1 MTVINTNVG
10 ALMARTYAARA
21 NQNMSTA
28 MERLS
33 SGQRINRAAD
43 DAAGLAVANKMQSQ
57 QRGIKMAVRNSR
69 DGISL
74 AQTAES
80 AMTEVTNMVL
90 RMRELSIQMDN
101 GVYTGKD
108 RDNAQLEINALLAE
122 IDKIAN
128 NTRFNDVKLLDGSY
142 DQTIRSGNTN
152 AETTRITLNSLL
164 TKDTGS
170 GASALIPGNF
180 SMGPEKTTAAEYNTN
195 FATSLTSQLGIRSA
209 DYTSLASND
218 SEAMLSDLVSSDS
231 FRHKYSENILLLKD
245 DINSIGYQ
253 YASVSLTDNQ
263 WAQVSFNL
271 RQTKAL
277 YEEVESLDALETIRR
292 GEISKSIENLE
303 KERSKYIG
311 SLFHANDIDFQTHN
325 PGNLSGNK
333 YAEVINVYADSALK
347 QSVVGQIAAIEV
359 DMLEVAKNLHDA
371 KSCAHCLAKAAIGNT
386 TIAGAT
392 SDSTGGVSSD
402 GVIWNALVTDKNSS
416 GSGAVGPAVGSEAT
430 LNAIVTDKNSSG
442 SGATTI
448 GAPSSAA
455 IKPLI
460 MGSKW
465 TNVGT
470 DASAAGAANNLSYS
484 YMGAGHNDAN
494 TYSYTEG
501 TRTALETA
509 GVGNEAVHNKVFEAW
524 DKASPFSLDEVDET
538 DSAAT
543 QVGDLRVA
551 FSDAVPSGSAAYA
564 YGPHQSAKGGDI
576 YYGTSQMNV
585 SGVDFVKGEY
595 SYYTA
600 LHEIGHA
607 LGLSHPFD
615 GNSVDKSKMDLNLD
629 RQRNTV
635 MTYTQLDRNVRIY
648 VNGSGQAA
656 TRAQKA
662 NITTPGL
669 LDIEAIEY
677 LYGSAGWAANTGDTV
692 YGLGESGTEEVFND
706 SYESIRV
713 ISDSGGNADT
723 INASNVS
730 TSNIID
736 LTPGTYS
743 SINYYATDAEKISA
757 VAGGDA
763 NKIAAFTS
771 MLATLDAQASASNS
785 YYPSFTRTA
794 LYRGQENV
802 GIAHNTWIENAIGGS
817 GVDTITGNNKG
828 NEITGN
834 GGNDIIDGSGGVDV
848 AIFNGNKATYTI
860 SQSGATVTV
869 SGGADGADTLTNIE
883 FLKFDDGVWSIADA
897 IAGNAATHANIAA
910 AGISG
915 SETGAKTGGVT
926 NGESA
931 LNINGMTL
939 DQIQVETIAEAKAAI
954 LILDQSL
961 EQIAQGRAK
970 LGAVTNRLTHN
981 LNNQTQASMLS
992 QQARGRVV
1000 DTDMAV
1006 ESTKLAQE
1014 MILAQAAQ
1022 QAINMASQRQLTVL
1036 ALLEA

>member
-43 DAAGLAVANKMQSQ
+43 DAAGLAVANKMESQ
-57 QRGIKMAVRNSR
+57 QRGIKMAIRNSK

-90 RMRELSIQMDN
+90 RMRELSVQMDN
-101 GVYTGKD
+101 GIYTGKD

-142 DQTIRSGNTN
+142 DQTIRAGNTN
-152 AETTRITLNSLL
+152 AETTRITLNSMFV
-164 TKDTGS
+164 KDTGS
-170 GASALIPGNF
+170 GASALVAGN
-180 SMGPEKTTAAEYNTN
+180 SAAGPEETTAADYNTN
-195 FATSLTSQLGIRSA
+195 FATSLTAQLGIHA
-209 DYTSLASND
+209 TAYASLASND
-218 SEAMLSDLVSSDS
+218 SEAMLSDLVSSDG
-231 FRHKYSENILLLKD
+231 FRHEYGENILLLKD
-245 DINSIGYQ
+245 NINAIGYQ
-253 YASVSLTDNQ
+253 YAAVSVTDNQ
-263 WAQVSFNL
+263 WAQVSVNL
-271 RQTKAL
+271 SQTKAL
-277 YEEVESLDALETIRR
+277 YEEAAGLDALETTRR
-292 GEISKSIENLE
+292 GEIATNIENLE
-303 KERSKYIG
+303 QERSKYIG
-311 SLFHANDIDFQTHN
+311 SLFHANDLDFQTHN

-333 YAEVINVYADSALK
+333 FAEVINVYADSATK

-371 KSCAHCLAKAAIGNT
+371 RSCAHCLAKAVTGDAN
-386 TIAGAT
+386 IAGPNAGG
-392 SDSTGGVSSD
+392 TGGVGSD
-402 GVIWNALVTDKNSS
+402 GVIWNALVTDINSS
-416 GSGAVGPAVGSEAT
+416 GSGAVGPSVGSDAVV
-430 LNAIVTDKNSSG
+430 NAIITDKSSSG
-442 SGATTI
+442 SGATAVS
-448 GAPSSAA
+448 APSSDAV
-455 IKPLI
+455 KPLI

-465 TNVGT
+465 TNVGN
-470 DASAAGAANNLSYS
+470 DGSAAGAANNLSYS

-524 DKASPFSLDEVDET
+524 DKASSFSLDEVNET
-538 DSAAT
+538 DSAGT

-564 YGPHQSAKGGDI
+564 YGPHASAKGGDI
-576 YYGTSQMNV
+576 YYGTTQMNGA
-585 SGVDFVKGEY
+585 GVDFVKGEY

-615 GNSVDKSKMDLNLD
+615 GKSTDGSKLNLNLD

-635 MTYTQLDRNVRIY
+635 MTYTQTDRNVRIWI
-648 VNGSGQAA
+648 NGAGQAA

-677 LYGSAGWAANTGDTV
+677 LYGSAGWAANVGDTV
-692 YGLGESGTEEVFND
+692 YGLGEGGEEEIFND
-706 SYESIRV
+706 NYESIRV
-713 ISDSGGNADT
+713 LSDSGGNADT
-723 INASNVS
+723 INASNVT

-763 NKIAAFTS
+763 NKIASFTS
-771 MLATLDAQASASNS
+771 MIATLDAQASASNS

-834 GGNDIIDGSGGVDV
+834 AGNDIINGGGGVDV
-848 AIFNGNKATYTI
+848 AIFSGNKATYTI
-860 SQSGATVTV
+860 SQSGTTVTV
-869 SGGADGADTLTNIE
+869 GGGADGTDSLTNIE

-897 IAGNAATHANIAA
+897 LAGNAATHANIAA
-910 AGISG
+910 AGITG
-915 SETGAKTGGVT
+915 TETGGKTGGVT
-926 NGESA
+926 NGESV
-931 LNINGMTL
+931 LNVSGMTL
-939 DQIQVETIAEAKAAI
+939 TDIQVETTAEARAAI
-954 LILDQSL
+954 LILDKSL
-961 EQIAQGRAK
+961 EQIAEGRAK

-981 LNNQTQASMLS
+981 LNNQTQSSMMS

-1036 ALLEA
+1036 ALLDT

>member
-1 MTVINTNVG
+1 
-10 ALMARTYAARA
+10 
-21 NQNMSTA
+21 
-28 MERLS
+28 
-33 SGQRINRAAD
+33 
-43 DAAGLAVANKMQSQ
+43 
-57 QRGIKMAVRNSR
+57 
-69 DGISL
+69 
-74 AQTAES
+74 
-80 AMTEVTNMVL
+80 
-90 RMRELSIQMDN
+90 MDS
-101 GVYTGKD
+101 
-108 RDNAQLEINALLAE
+108 LLA
-122 IDKIAN
+122 
-128 NTRFNDVKLLDGSY
+128 
-142 DQTIRSGNTN
+142 
-152 AETTRITLNSLL
+152 
-164 TKDTGS
+164 KDNGS
-170 GASALIPGNF
+170 GASGLIAENF
-180 SMGPEKTTAAEYNTN
+180 LSGPEETTAADYNTN
-195 FATSLTSQLGIRSA
+195 FASSMAAQLNIRST
-209 DYTSLASND
+209 DYALLASND
-218 SEAMLSDLVSSDS
+218 SEAMLSDLVSSAS
-231 FRHKYSENILLLKD
+231 FKQKHGENILLLKD
-245 DINSIGYQ
+245 NINSIGYQ
-253 YASVSLTDNQ
+253 YAAVSLTDSQ
-263 WAQVSFNL
+263 WALVASNL
-271 RQTKAL
+271 RQSKEL
-277 YEEVESLDALETIRR
+277 YEEVQGLDALETIRR
-292 GEISKSIENLE
+292 GEIAKSIEDLE

-311 SLFHANDIDFQTHN
+311 SLFHANELDFQTHN
-325 PGNLSGNK
+325 PGNLSKSK
-333 YAEVINVYADSALK
+333 YAEVINIYSDALSK
-347 QSVVGQIAAIEV
+347 QSVVGEIAAIEV
-359 DMLEVAKNLHDA
+359 DMLEVARNLHDA
-371 KSCAHCLAKAAIGNT
+371 RSCAHCLAKAASENAA
-386 TIAGAT
+386 IAGAG
-392 SDSTGGVSSD
+392 SDIVGGVSSD
-402 GVIWNALVTDKNSS
+402 DLVWNALVTDKNSS
-416 GSGAVGPAVGSEAT
+416 GSGAVGPAVGEEAT
-430 LNAIVTDKNSSG
+430 LNAIITDKNTSG
-442 SGATTI
+442 SGAASI
-448 GAPSSAA
+448 GAPSSDA

-470 DASAAGAANNLSYS
+470 DGSAPGAANNLSYS

-585 SGVDFVKGEY
+585 AGVDFVKGEY

-615 GNSVDKSKMDLNLD
+615 GKNVDGSKMNLNLD

-648 VNGSGQAA
+648 INGSGNAA

-692 YGLGESGTEEVFND
+692 YGLGEGGTEEIFND

-723 INASNVS
+723 INASNVT

-763 NKIAAFTS
+763 NKIAAFNS
-771 MLATLDAQASASNS
+771 IIATLDAQASASNS

-834 GGNDIIDGSGGVDV
+834 GGNDIIDGGGGVDV
-848 AIFNGNKATYTI
+848 AIFNGTKATYTI

-897 IAGNAATHANIAA
+897 IAGHAATHANIAA

-915 SETGAKTGGVT
+915 TETGGKTGGVT

-931 LNINGMTL
+931 LNVNGMTL
-939 DQIQVETIAEAKAAI
+939 NQIQVETIADAKAAI
-954 LILDQSL
+954 MILDQSL
-961 EQIAQGRAK
+961 EQISQGRAK

-981 LNNQTQASMLS
+981 LNNQTQASMMS

-1000 DTDMAV
+1000 DTDMAI

-1014 MILAQAAQ
+1014 MILARAAQ

-1036 ALLEA
+1036 ALLET

>member
-10 ALMARTYAARA
+10 TLMARTYAARA
-21 NQNMSTA
+21 NQNMSIA

-57 QRGIKMAVRNSR
+57 QRGIKMAIRNSR

-122 IDKIAN
+122 VDKIAN
-128 NTRFNDVKLLDGSY
+128 NTRFNNVKLLDGSY

-152 AETTRITLNSLL
+152 AETTRITLDSLL
-164 TKDTGS
+164 AKDNGS
-170 GASALIPGNF
+170 GASGLIAENF
-180 SMGPEKTTAAEYNTN
+180 LSGPEETTAADYNTN
-195 FATSLTSQLGIRSA
+195 FASSMAAQLNIRST
-209 DYTSLASND
+209 DYALLASND
-218 SEAMLSDLVSSDS
+218 SEAMLSDLVSSAS
-231 FRHKYSENILLLKD
+231 FKQKHGENILLLKD
-245 DINSIGYQ
+245 NINSIGYQ
-253 YASVSLTDNQ
+253 YAAVSLTDSQ
-263 WAQVSFNL
+263 WALVASNL
-271 RQTKAL
+271 RQSKEL
-277 YEEVESLDALETIRR
+277 YEEVQGLDALETIRR
-292 GEISKSIENLE
+292 GEIAKSIEDLE

-311 SLFHANDIDFQTHN
+311 SLFHANELDIQTHN
-325 PGNLSGNK
+325 PGNLSKSK
-333 YAEVINVYADSALK
+333 YAEVINIYSDALSK
-347 QSVVGQIAAIEV
+347 QSVVGEIAAIEV
-359 DMLEVAKNLHDA
+359 DMLEVARNLHDA
-371 KSCAHCLAKAAIGNT
+371 RSCAHCLAKAASENAA
-386 TIAGAT
+386 IAGAG
-392 SDSTGGVSSD
+392 SDIVGGVSSD
-402 GVIWNALVTDKNSS
+402 DLVWNALVTDKNSS
-416 GSGAVGPAVGSEAT
+416 GSGAVGPAVGEEAT
-430 LNAIVTDKNSSG
+430 LNAIITDKNTSG
-442 SGATTI
+442 SGAASI
-448 GAPSSAA
+448 GAPSSDA

-470 DASAAGAANNLSYS
+470 DGSAPGAANNLSYS

-585 SGVDFVKGEY
+585 AGVDFVKGEY

-615 GNSVDKSKMDLNLD
+615 GKNVDGSKMNLNLD

-648 VNGSGQAA
+648 INGSGNAA

-692 YGLGESGTEEVFND
+692 YGLGEGGTEEIFND

-723 INASNVS
+723 INASNVT

-763 NKIAAFTS
+763 NKIAAFNS
-771 MLATLDAQASASNS
+771 IIATLDAQASASNS

-834 GGNDIIDGSGGVDV
+834 GGNDIIDGGGGVDV
-848 AIFNGNKATYTI
+848 AIFNGTKATYTI

-883 FLKFDDGVWSIADA
+883 FLK
-897 IAGNAATHANIAA
+897 
-910 AGISG
+910 
-915 SETGAKTGGVT
+915 
-926 NGESA
+926 
-931 LNINGMTL
+931 
-939 DQIQVETIAEAKAAI
+939 
-954 LILDQSL
+954 
-961 EQIAQGRAK
+961 
-970 LGAVTNRLTHN
+970 
-981 LNNQTQASMLS
+981 
-992 QQARGRVV
+992 
-1000 DTDMAV
+1000 
-1006 ESTKLAQE
+1006 
-1014 MILAQAAQ
+1014 
-1022 QAINMASQRQLTVL
+1022 
-1036 ALLEA
+1036 